1 MSDLS
6 EEIIYLAML
15 VVVWLLVYVQYEI
28 ERMRFDLFCMDLR
41 VKALNEDLQRVVA
54 RVDREGRAWQKME

>member
-15 VVVWLLVYVQYEI
+15 VVGGLLVYVQYEI
-28 ERMRFDLFCMDLR
+28 EEMRFDLFCMDLR

>member
-1 MSDLS
+1 MSEFS
-6 EEIIYLAML
+6 EGIIYLAML
-15 VVVWLLVYVQYEI
+15 VVVGLLVYVQYEI
-28 ERMRFDLFCMDLR
+28 EKMRFDLFCTDLR

>member
-15 VVVWLLVYVQYEI
+15 VVVGLLVYVQYEI
-28 ERMRFDLFCMDLR
+28 ERMRFDLFCMDLS

>member
-6 EEIIYLAML
+6 EEIMYLAML
-15 VVVWLLVYVQYEI
+15 VVVGLLVYVQYEI

>member
-1 MSDLS
+1 MSEFS
-6 EEIIYLAML
+6 EVVIYLAML
-15 VVVWLLVYVQYEI
+15 VVVGLLVYVQYEI
-28 ERMRFDLFCMDLR
+28 EKMRFDLFWMDLR

>member
-1 MSDLS
+1 MSELS
-6 EEIIYLAML
+6 EGIIYLAML
-15 VVVWLLVYVQYEI
+15 VVVGLLVYVQYEI
-28 ERMRFDLFCMDLR
+28 EKMRFDLFCMDLR

>member
-1 MSDLS
+1 MSEFS
-6 EEIIYLAML
+6 EVVIYLAML
-15 VVVWLLVYVQYEI
+15 VVVGLLVYVQYEI
-28 ERMRFDLFCMDLR
+28 EKMRFELFCMELK

>member
-15 VVVWLLVYVQYEI
+15 VVVGLLVYVQYEI
-28 ERMRFDLFCMDLR
+28 ARMRFDLFCMDLR

>member
-15 VVVWLLVYVQYEI
+15 VVVGLLVYVQYEI
-28 ERMRFDLFCMDLR
+28 EKMRFDLFCMDLR
-41 VKALNEDLQRVVA
+41 AKALNEDLQRVVA

>member
-15 VVVWLLVYVQYEI
+15 VVVGLLVYVQYEI

-54 RVDREGRAWQKME
+54 RVDREGRAWPKME